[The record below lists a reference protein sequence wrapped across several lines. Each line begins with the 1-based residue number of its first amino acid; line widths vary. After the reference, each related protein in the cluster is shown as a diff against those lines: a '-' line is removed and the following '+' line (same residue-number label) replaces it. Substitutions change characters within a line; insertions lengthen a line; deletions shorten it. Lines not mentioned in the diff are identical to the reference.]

1 MAIDKSYYTIITDVG
16 KAKIA
21 NASVTGN
28 KVGFVKIQLG
38 DGGGSEYTPT
48 ESQTA
53 LKNVVWE
60 GNIGNTTTDETAPNC
75 IILES
80 LIPSSVGG
88 FMIREIG
95 YLDDENNLIAISK
108 YKECYKPSIEQGAV
122 VDMKVKTVLIVSNVN
137 NIELK
142 IDPTIIF
149 ATLKDIQDLET
160 KIGTT
165 KTELT
170 SNIETAKTEL
180 NTRIDTENEKQNIK
194 IDQLIAGGSNV
205 ASTQTITIDD
215 WVEDAESGF
224 KATVTH
230 GLLTQRIVVNIIDAT
245 TKENVVTNFKI
256 IDDNSIEIRSEV
268 KVELNVY
275 VINGNAET
283 HFINATVDD
292 NRVSEMTTYSSKK
305 IEDSISRIQLIDTS
319 ISITDANNRF
329 TSNKLDGVLEE
340 IMVEISG
347 QRTKGITIVNNL
359 IDMI

>member
-1 MAIDKSYYTIITDVG
+1 
-16 KAKIA
+16 
-21 NASVTGN
+21 
-28 KVGFVKIQLG
+28 
-38 DGGGSEYTPT
+38 
-48 ESQTA
+48 
-53 LKNVVWE
+53 
-60 GNIGNTTTDETAPNC
+60 
-75 IILES
+75 
-80 LIPSSVGG
+80 
-88 FMIREIG
+88 
-95 YLDDENNLIAISK
+95 
-108 YKECYKPSIEQGAV
+108 
-122 VDMKVKTVLIVSNVN
+122 KTVLIVSNVN

-160 KIGTT
+160 KIGTVNTKIDTT

-170 SNIETAKTEL
+170 SNIETTKTEL

-215 WVEDAESGF
+215 WIDNQEGGF

-230 GLLTQRIVVNIIDAT
+230 SLLTQRITVSIIDAT
-245 TKENVVTNFKI
+245 TKDNVVPDFTI
-256 IDDNSIEIRSEV
+256 IDDNSIEVRSGV

-305 IEDSISRIQLIDTS
+305 IEDRLV
-319 ISITDANNRF
+319 N
-329 TSNKLDGVLEE
+329 LEE
-340 IMVEISG
+340 KVNGGLSNIAISVNEL
-347 QRTKGITIVNNL
+347 ITYC
-359 IDMI
+359 

>member
-160 KIGTT
+160 KIGTVNTKIDTT

-180 NTRIDTENEKQNIK
+180 NTK

-205 ASTQTITIDD
+205 AYTQRVAIDD
-215 WVEDAESGF
+215 WVEDAENGF

-230 GLLTQRIVVNIIDAT
+230 SLLTQRIVVNIIDAT
-245 TKENVVTNFKI
+245 TKENAVTNFKI
-256 IDDNSIEIRSEV
+256 IDDNSIEVRSETRS
-268 KVELNVY
+268 ELNVY

-305 IEDSISRIQLIDTS
+305 IEDRLVNIEEKVNGGLSNIATSVNELITYC
-319 ISITDANNRF
+319 
-329 TSNKLDGVLEE
+329 
-340 IMVEISG
+340 
-347 QRTKGITIVNNL
+347 
-359 IDMI
+359 

>member
-149 ATLKDIQDLET
+149 ATLKDIQDLDTKLGTVNT
-160 KIGTT
+160 KIDTT
-165 KTELT
+165 KTEINNKIGDTTQLNTTDKTNIVSALNEVKT
-170 SNIETAKTEL
+170 SVDSIETTAEKTS
-180 NTRIDTENEKQNIK
+180 IK
-194 IDQLIAGGSNV
+194 DADNLFESDNV
-205 ASTQTITIDD
+205 EGA
-215 WVEDAESGF
+215 
-224 KATVTH
+224 
-230 GLLTQRIVVNIIDAT
+230 L
-245 TKENVVTNFKI
+245 KEVMQ
-256 IDDNSIEIRSEV
+256 EV
-268 KVELNVY
+268 K
-275 VINGNAET
+275 GN
-283 HFINATVDD
+283 
-292 NRVSEMTTYSSKK
+292 R
-305 IEDSISRIQLIDTS
+305 TS
-319 ISITDANNRF
+319 IISTIN
-329 TSNKLDGVLEE
+329 SNLLP
-340 IMVEISG
+340 I
-347 QRTKGITIVNNL
+347 
-359 IDMI
+359 

>member
-21 NASVTGN
+21 NASVAGN

-160 KIGTT
+160 KIGTVNTKIDTT

-170 SNIETAKTEL
+170 SNIETVKTEL
-180 NTRIDTENEKQNIK
+180 NTKIGDTTQLTTTDKTNLVSALNEVKTSVDSIEITAEKTSIKDTDNLFESDNVEGALKELAENYNTLSEKQNN
-194 IDQLIAGGSNV
+194 LE
-205 ASTQTITIDD
+205 T
-215 WVEDAESGF
+215 E
-224 KATVTH
+224 
-230 GLLTQRIVVNIIDAT
+230 VN
-245 TKENVVTNFKI
+245 
-256 IDDNSIEIRSEV
+256 
-268 KVELNVY
+268 
-275 VINGNAET
+275 
-283 HFINATVDD
+283 
-292 NRVSEMTTYSSKK
+292 
-305 IEDSISRIQLIDTS
+305 
-319 ISITDANNRF
+319 
-329 TSNKLDGVLEE
+329 
-340 IMVEISG
+340 G

>member
-80 LIPSSVGG
+80 LIPSSVGR

-160 KIGTT
+160 KIDTT

-205 ASTQTITIDD
+205 AYTQRVAIDD
-215 WVEDAESGF
+215 WVEDAENGF

-230 GLLTQRIVVNIIDAT
+230 SLLTQRIVVNIIDVT

-256 IDDNSIEIRSEV
+256 IDDNSIEIRSETRS
-268 KVELNVY
+268 ELNVY

-305 IEDSISRIQLIDTS
+305 IKEEMNKIAEQLTGEVTRGVNVANSII
-319 ISITDANNRF
+319 
-329 TSNKLDGVLEE
+329 NKL
-340 IMVEISG
+340 
-347 QRTKGITIVNNL
+347 
-359 IDMI
+359 

>member
-1 MAIDKSYYTIITDVG
+1 
-16 KAKIA
+16 
-21 NASVTGN
+21 
-28 KVGFVKIQLG
+28 
-38 DGGGSEYTPT
+38 
-48 ESQTA
+48 
-53 LKNVVWE
+53 
-60 GNIGNTTTDETAPNC
+60 
-75 IILES
+75 
-80 LIPSSVGG
+80 
-88 FMIREIG
+88 
-95 YLDDENNLIAISK
+95 
-108 YKECYKPSIEQGAV
+108 
-122 VDMKVKTVLIVSNVN
+122 SNVN

-160 KIGTT
+160 KIGTVNTKIDTT

-170 SNIETAKTEL
+170 SNIETTKTEL

-205 ASTQTITIDD
+205 ASTQIITIDD
-215 WVEDAESGF
+215 WVEDAENGF

-230 GLLTQRIVVNIIDAT
+230 SLLTQRIVVNIIDAT

-268 KVELNVY
+268 KAELNVY

-305 IEDSISRIQLIDTS
+305 IEDRLINLEEKVNGGLS
-319 ISITDANNRF
+319 SITTN
-329 TSNKLDGVLEE
+329 
-340 IMVEISG
+340 
-347 QRTKGITIVNNL
+347 VNNML
-359 IDMI
+359 PI

>member
-1 MAIDKSYYTIITDVG
+1 MLGGDILAIDKSYYTIITDVG

-160 KIGTT
+160 KIGTVNTKIDTT
-165 KTELT
+165 KTELNNKIGDTTQLTTTDKTNIVSALNEVKTSVDSIETTAEKTSYNNAT
-170 SNIETAKTEL
+170 SNLTATNVQGAIDEVVRKIE
-180 NTRIDTENEKQNIK
+180 NFNE
-194 IDQLIAGGSNV
+194 
-205 ASTQTITIDD
+205 
-215 WVEDAESGF
+215 
-224 KATVTH
+224 
-230 GLLTQRIVVNIIDAT
+230 VNI
-245 TKENVVTNFKI
+245 
-256 IDDNSIEIRSEV
+256 SIQ
-268 KVELNVY
+268 N
-275 VINGNAET
+275 
-283 HFINATVDD
+283 
-292 NRVSEMTTYSSKK
+292 
-305 IEDSISRIQLIDTS
+305 
-319 ISITDANNRF
+319 
-329 TSNKLDGVLEE
+329 
-340 IMVEISG
+340 
-347 QRTKGITIVNNL
+347 
-359 IDMI
+359 DMLPI

>member
-1 MAIDKSYYTIITDVG
+1 MATDKSYYTILTDIG

-21 NASVTGN
+21 NASIVGE
-28 KVGFVKIQLG
+28 KVDFARIQLG
-38 DGGGSEYTPT
+38 DGGGVEYNPT
-48 ESQTA
+48 EDQTA
-53 LKNVVWE
+53 LKRVVWE
-60 GNIGNTTTDETAPNC
+60 GKVGNVTTDETMSNC
-75 IILES
+75 LILES
-80 LIPSSVGG
+80 LIPANVGG
-88 FMIREIG
+88 FIISEIG
-95 YLDDENNLIAISK
+95 YLDSDGNLLAISK
-108 YKECYKPSIEQGAV
+108 YRAAYKPTLENDGAV
-122 VDMKVKTVLIVSNVN
+122 IDMKVKTIFVVSNVN

-149 ATLKDIQDLET
+149 ATLKDLQDLDS
-160 KIGTT
+160 KIDTN

-205 ASTQTITIDD
+205 AYTQRVAIDD
-215 WVEDAESGF
+215 WAEDAENGF

-230 GLLTQRIVVNIIDAT
+230 SLLTQRIVVNIIDAT

-256 IDDNSIEIRSEV
+256 IDDNSIEIRSETRS
-268 KVELNVY
+268 ELNVY

-305 IEDSISRIQLIDTS
+305 IED
-319 ISITDANNRF
+319 RF
-329 TSNKLDGVLEE
+329 LNLEE
-340 IMVEISG
+340 
-347 QRTKGITIVNNL
+347 KVNGGL
-359 IDMI
+359 S

>member
-80 LIPSSVGG
+80 LIPSNVGG

-160 KIGTT
+160 K
-165 KTELT
+165 
-170 SNIETAKTEL
+170 
-180 NTRIDTENEKQNIK
+180 
-194 IDQLIAGGSNV
+194 
-205 ASTQTITIDD
+205 
-215 WVEDAESGF
+215 
-224 KATVTH
+224 
-230 GLLTQRIVVNIIDAT
+230 
-245 TKENVVTNFKI
+245 
-256 IDDNSIEIRSEV
+256 
-268 KVELNVY
+268 
-275 VINGNAET
+275 
-283 HFINATVDD
+283 
-292 NRVSEMTTYSSKK
+292 
-305 IEDSISRIQLIDTS
+305 
-319 ISITDANNRF
+319 
-329 TSNKLDGVLEE
+329 
-340 IMVEISG
+340 
-347 QRTKGITIVNNL
+347 
-359 IDMI
+359 

>member
-80 LIPSSVGG
+80 LIPSSIGG

-108 YKECYKPSIEQGAV
+108 
-122 VDMKVKTVLIVSNVN
+122 N

-160 KIGTT
+160 KIGTVNTKIDTT

-170 SNIETAKTEL
+170 SNIETTKTEL

-205 ASTQTITIDD
+205 ASTQIITIDD
-215 WVEDAESGF
+215 WVEDAENGF

-230 GLLTQRIVVNIIDAT
+230 SLLTQRIVVNIIDAT

-256 IDDNSIEIRSEV
+256 IDDNSIEIRSETRS
-268 KVELNVY
+268 ELNVY

-305 IEDSISRIQLIDTS
+305 IED
-319 ISITDANNRF
+319 RF
-329 TSNKLDGVLEE
+329 LNLEE
-340 IMVEISG
+340 KVNGGLSSIATSVNEL
-347 QRTKGITIVNNL
+347 ITYC
-359 IDMI
+359 

>member
-21 NASVTGN
+21 NASITGN

-88 FMIREIG
+88 FIIREIG

-160 KIGTT
+160 KIGTVNTKIDTT
-165 KTELT
+165 KTELNSKVGDTTLLTTTDKTNIVNALNEVKKT
-170 SNIETAKTEL
+170 SVDSIETTAEKTSY
-180 NTRIDTENEKQNIK
+180 N
-194 IDQLIAGGSNV
+194 
-205 ASTQTITIDD
+205 
-215 WVEDAESGF
+215 
-224 KATVTH
+224 
-230 GLLTQRIVVNIIDAT
+230 
-245 TKENVVTNFKI
+245 
-256 IDDNSIEIRSEV
+256 
-268 KVELNVY
+268 
-275 VINGNAET
+275 
-283 HFINATVDD
+283 NATSKLNATNVQGAIDEIVAEVRG
-292 NRVSEMTTYSSKK
+292 NRSS
-305 IEDSISRIQLIDTS
+305 IISSIND
-319 ISITDANNRF
+319 
-329 TSNKLDGVLEE
+329 
-340 IMVEISG
+340 
-347 QRTKGITIVNNL
+347 NL
-359 IDMI
+359 IPM

>member
-1 MAIDKSYYTIITDVG
+1 MAEQQYFTLVTDIG
-16 KAKIA
+16 KAAIA
-21 NASVTGN
+21 NASITGE
-28 KVGFVKIQLG
+28 KVDFAKMKVG
-38 DGGGSEYTPT
+38 DGGGSSYTPT

-60 GNIGNTTTDETAPNC
+60 STLEHAQADKDNPNWVV
-75 IILES
+75 IQKF
-80 LIPSSVGG
+80 IPGDVGG
-88 FMIREIG
+88 FEVREVG
-95 YLDDENNLIAISK
+95 LFDSKDQLLAISS
-108 YKECYKPSIEQGAV
+108 YPTTYKPTADSGTVKELLI
-122 VDMKVKTVLIVSNVN
+122 KVILVVSNVA
-137 NIELK
+137 NINLK
-142 IDPTIIF
+142 VDPTVIL
-149 ATLKDIQDLET
+149 ATLKDIQDLDA
-160 KIGTT
+160 KIDTT

-224 KATVTH
+224 KSTVTH
-230 GLLTQRIVVNIIDAT
+230 SLLTQRIVVNIIDAT

-256 IDDNSIEIRSEV
+256 IDDNSIEIRSETRS
-268 KVELNVY
+268 ELNVY

-305 IEDSISRIQLIDTS
+305 IED
-319 ISITDANNRF
+319 RF
-329 TSNKLDGVLEE
+329 VNLEE
-340 IMVEISG
+340 KVNGGLSNIATSVNEL
-347 QRTKGITIVNNL
+347 ITYC
-359 IDMI
+359 

>member
-21 NASVTGN
+21 NASVAGN

-160 KIGTT
+160 KIGTVNTKIDTT

-170 SNIETAKTEL
+170 SNIETVKTEL
-180 NTRIDTENEKQNIK
+180 NTKIGDTTQLTTTDKTNLVSALNEVKTSVDSIEITAEKTSIKDTDNLFESDNVEGALKELAENYNTLSEKQNN
-194 IDQLIAGGSNV
+194 LE
-205 ASTQTITIDD
+205 T
-215 WVEDAESGF
+215 E
-224 KATVTH
+224 
-230 GLLTQRIVVNIIDAT
+230 VN
-245 TKENVVTNFKI
+245 
-256 IDDNSIEIRSEV
+256 
-268 KVELNVY
+268 
-275 VINGNAET
+275 
-283 HFINATVDD
+283 
-292 NRVSEMTTYSSKK
+292 
-305 IEDSISRIQLIDTS
+305 
-319 ISITDANNRF
+319 
-329 TSNKLDGVLEE
+329 
-340 IMVEISG
+340 G
-347 QRTKGITIVNNL
+347 QRAKGITIANNL

>member
-1 MAIDKSYYTIITDVG
+1 

-160 KIGTT
+160 KIGTVNTKIDTT
-165 KTELT
+165 KTELNNKIGDTTQLTTTDKTNIVSALNEVKTSVDSIETTAEKTSYNNAT
-170 SNIETAKTEL
+170 SNLTATNVQGAIDEVVRKIE
-180 NTRIDTENEKQNIK
+180 NFNE
-194 IDQLIAGGSNV
+194 
-205 ASTQTITIDD
+205 
-215 WVEDAESGF
+215 
-224 KATVTH
+224 
-230 GLLTQRIVVNIIDAT
+230 VNI
-245 TKENVVTNFKI
+245 
-256 IDDNSIEIRSEV
+256 SIQ
-268 KVELNVY
+268 N
-275 VINGNAET
+275 
-283 HFINATVDD
+283 
-292 NRVSEMTTYSSKK
+292 
-305 IEDSISRIQLIDTS
+305 
-319 ISITDANNRF
+319 
-329 TSNKLDGVLEE
+329 
-340 IMVEISG
+340 
-347 QRTKGITIVNNL
+347 
-359 IDMI
+359 DMLPI

>member
-1 MAIDKSYYTIITDVG
+1 MATDKSYYTILTDIG

-21 NASVTGN
+21 NASIVGE
-28 KVGFVKIQLG
+28 KVDFVKIQLG
-38 DGGGSEYTPT
+38 DGGGNEYNPT
-48 ESQTA
+48 EEQTA

-60 GNIGNTTTDETAPNC
+60 GKVGNVKTDESITNC
-75 IILES
+75 LILES
-80 LIPSSVGG
+80 LIPASVGG
-88 FMIREIG
+88 FVVREIG
-95 YLDDENNLIAISK
+95 YLDTEGNLLAISK
-108 YKECYKPSIEQGAV
+108 YRSAYKPKVEDGAV
-122 VDMKVKTVLIVSNVN
+122 IDMKVKTIFVVSNVN

-149 ATLKDIQDLET
+149 ATLKDLQDLDS
-160 KIGTT
+160 KIDTT

-180 NTRIDTENEKQNIK
+180 NTK

-205 ASTQTITIDD
+205 AYTQRVAIDD

-230 GLLTQRIVVNIIDAT
+230 SLLTHRIVVNIIDAT
-245 TKENVVTNFKI
+245 TKENIVPNFKI
-256 IDDNSIEIRSEV
+256 VDDNSIEIRSEV

-305 IEDSISRIQLIDTS
+305 IEDRLVNIEEKVNGGLSNIATSVNELITYC
-319 ISITDANNRF
+319 
-329 TSNKLDGVLEE
+329 
-340 IMVEISG
+340 
-347 QRTKGITIVNNL
+347 
-359 IDMI
+359 